1 MGVNASYY
9 AAATQAS
16 TREAVVVLQACCD
29 GSHVVV
35 CVDDKAMRREMAVV
49 VSAMSLQPTLQL
61 RTALPRAPRIASGTR
76 RNAQT
81 AAHDAA
87 ETCRVTWTT
96 ADGSRVIDVQRGE
109 LLRTALLRRGLSP
122 HNNNSQ
128 LINCRGLGTCG
139 TCAVEVRGDV
149 EPSEASARERLRLN
163 FPPHELRPDLRLACQ
178 CTVHGD
184 VVVKKFEGFWG
195 ARPTLAPAAKN
206 AKTYFGELEF
216 LLDRRTPP
224 TAELRPLANDAL
236 NDALGDLGWRLRDLG
251 GVVRREVD
259 RALRD
264 GPCEVCNGTEIVGCP
279 NCDGNGRYVTYGMET
294 ECKACRGSGQVV
306 CRACFKGDP
315 WDLDAVRERAR
326 RRPD

>member
-1 MGVNASYY
+1 M
-9 AAATQAS
+9 
-16 TREAVVVLQACCD
+16 L
-29 GSHVVV
+29 
-35 CVDDKAMRREMAVV
+35 REMAVV
-49 VSAMSLQPTLQL
+49 VSALSLQPTLQL
-61 RTALPRAPRIASGTR
+61 RTALPRAPRIAGTR

-81 AAHDAA
+81 VAHDAT

-96 ADGSRVIDVQRGE
+96 ADGARVIDVRRGE

-149 EPSEASARERLRLN
+149 EPREPSARERLRLS
-163 FPPHELRPDLRLACQ
+163 FPPHELRPNLRLACQ

-195 ARPTLAPAAKN
+195 ARSTLAPAAAD

-216 LLDRRTPP
+216 LLDSRTPP

-236 NDALGDLGWRLRDLG
+236 EDLGWRLRDLG
-251 GVVRREVD
+251 GVVRREVE

-264 GPCEVCNGTEIVGCP
+264 GPCEVCNGTEVAGCP
-279 NCDGNGRYVTYGMET
+279 NCDGLGSYVSYDQQIQ
-294 ECKACRGSGQVV
+294 CKACRGSGQVV

-315 WDLDAVRERAR
+315 WDLEAVRERAG

>member
-1 MGVNASYY
+1 M
-9 AAATQAS
+9 
-16 TREAVVVLQACCD
+16 L
-29 GSHVVV
+29 
-35 CVDDKAMRREMAVV
+35 REMAVV
-49 VSAMSLQPTLQL
+49 VSALSLQPTLQL
-61 RTALPRAPRIASGTR
+61 RTALLRAPPFASGTR

-81 AAHDAA
+81 VAHDAA

-96 ADGSRVIDVQRGE
+96 ADGARVIDVQRGE

-139 TCAVEVRGDV
+139 TCAVEVRGAV
-149 EPSEASARERLRLN
+149 EPAEASQRERLRLS
-163 FPPHELRPDLRLACQ
+163 FPPHELRPNLRLACQ
-178 CTVHGD
+178 CVVHGD
-184 VVVKKFEGFWG
+184 VVVSKFEGFWG
-195 ARPTLAPAAKN
+195 ARPTLAPAAPD

-216 LLDRRTPP
+216 LLDSRTPP

-236 NDALGDLGWRLRDLG
+236 NDLGWRLREVSS
-251 GVVRREVD
+251 VVRREVE

-264 GPCEVCNGTEIVGCP
+264 GPCEVCNGTEVVGCP
-279 NCDGNGRYVTYGMET
+279 NCDAKGRYVTYGTET
-294 ECKACRGSGQVV
+294 ECKACCGSGQVV
-306 CRACFKGDP
+306 CRACFRGDP

>member
-1 MGVNASYY
+1 MWRLTSLF
-9 AAATQAS
+9 
-16 TREAVVVLQACCD
+16 AVVRCLTP
-29 GSHVVV
+29 S
-35 CVDDKAMRREMAVV
+35 RRPHH
-49 VSAMSLQPTLQL
+49 S
-61 RTALPRAPRIASGTR
+61 I
-76 RNAQT
+76 
-81 AAHDAA
+81 
-87 ETCRVTWTT
+87 TWTT
-96 ADGSRVIDVQRGE
+96 ADGTRVIDGVQRGE
-109 LLRTALLRRGLSP
+109 LLRTALLRRGFSP

-149 EPSEASARERLRLN
+149 EPAEASQSERLRLS
-163 FPPHELRPDLRLACQ
+163 FPPHSPRANLRLACQ

-195 ARPTLAPAAKN
+195 ARPTLAPAAAN

-236 NDALGDLGWRLRDLG
+236 NDLGWKLRDLG
-251 GVVRREVD
+251 VVVRREVE

-264 GPCEVCNGTEIVGCP
+264 GPCEVCDGTEVVGCP
-279 NCDGNGRYVTYGMET
+279 NCDGNGRYETYGMET

-315 WDLDAVRERAR
+315 WDLEAVRERAR
-326 RRPD
+326 SRPD

>member
-1 MGVNASYY
+1 MLRV
-9 AAATQAS
+9 
-16 TREAVVVLQACCD
+16 
-29 GSHVVV
+29 
-35 CVDDKAMRREMAVV
+35 MAVV
-49 VSAMSLQPTLQL
+49 VSALSLQPTLQL
-61 RTALPRAPRIASGTR
+61 QHRVVRIAAGTR
-76 RNAQT
+76 RDAQT
-81 AAHDAA
+81 VAHDAA
-87 ETCRVTWTT
+87 ETCRVAWTT
-96 ADGSRVIDVQRGE
+96 ADGARVIDVQRGE

-184 VVVKKFEGFWG
+184 VVVSKFEGFWG
-195 ARPTLAPAAKN
+195 ARPTLAPAAAN

-236 NDALGDLGWRLRDLG
+236 NDLGWRLRDLG
-251 GVVRREVD
+251 GVVRREVE

-264 GPCEVCNGTEIVGCP
+264 GPCEVCNGTEVVDCP
-279 NCDGNGRYVTYGMET
+279 NCDGMGRYVTYGTET

-315 WDLDAVRERAR
+315 WDLEAVRERAR
-326 RRPD
+326 SRPD

>member
-1 MGVNASYY
+1 MLRV
-9 AAATQAS
+9 
-16 TREAVVVLQACCD
+16 
-29 GSHVVV
+29 
-35 CVDDKAMRREMAVV
+35 MAVV
-49 VSAMSLQPTLQL
+49 VSALSLQPTLQL
-61 RTALPRAPRIASGTR
+61 RTALPRAPRIATGTR
-76 RNAQT
+76 SNAQT
-81 AAHDAA
+81 VAKDAA

-96 ADGSRVIDVQRGE
+96 ADGARVIDVQRGE

-139 TCAVEVRGDV
+139 TCAVEVRGAV
-149 EPSEASARERLRLN
+149 EPAEASARERLRLS
-163 FPPHELRPDLRLACQ
+163 FPPHELRPNLRLACQ
-178 CTVHGD
+178 CVVRGD
-184 VVVKKFEGFWG
+184 VVVSKFEGFWG
-195 ARPTLAPAAKN
+195 ARPTLAPAAAN

-259 RALRD
+259 RALRN
-264 GPCEVCNGTEIVGCP
+264 GPCDVCNGTEVVGCS
-279 NCDGNGRYVTYGMET
+279 NCDGKGRYEAMGGVET

-315 WDLDAVRERAR
+315 WDIEAVRERAR

>member
-1 MGVNASYY
+1 MLVNAQP
-9 AAATQAS
+9 ATVA
-16 TREAVVVLQACCD
+16 VLQACCETP
-29 GSHVVV
+29 HVVV
-35 CVDDKAMRREMAVV
+35 CLDDKAMRREIAVV
-49 VSAMSLQPTLQL
+49 VSALSLQPTLQL
-61 RTALPRAPRIASGTR
+61 RTALPRAPRLATGTR
-76 RNAQT
+76 TNART
-81 AAHDAA
+81 VAHDAA
-87 ETCRVTWTT
+87 EALDTCSITWQT
-96 ADGSRVIDVQRGE
+96 ADGSRVIDGVQRGE

-149 EPSEASARERLRLN
+149 EPRDASQRERLRLS
-163 FPPHELRPDLRLACQ
+163 FPPHELRPNLRLACQ
-178 CTVHGD
+178 CVVRGD
-184 VVVKKFEGFWG
+184 VVVSKFEGFWG
-195 ARPTLAPAAKN
+195 ARSTLAPAAAN

-251 GVVRREVD
+251 GVVRREVE

-264 GPCEVCNGTEIVGCP
+264 GPCEVCNGTEVVGCP
-279 NCDGNGRYVTYGMET
+279 NCDAKGRYVSYGMET

-306 CRACFKGDP
+306 CRACFNGDP
-315 WDLDAVRERAR
+315 WDLKAVRERAR

>member
-1 MGVNASYY
+1 M
-9 AAATQAS
+9 
-16 TREAVVVLQACCD
+16 L
-29 GSHVVV
+29 
-35 CVDDKAMRREMAVV
+35 REMAVV
-49 VSAMSLQPTLQL
+49 VSALSLQPTLQL
-61 RTALPRAPRIASGTR
+61 RTALPRAPRYAAWTR
-76 RNAQT
+76 RNART
-81 AAHDAA
+81 LAHDAA
-87 ETCRVTWTT
+87 EACRVTGTT
-96 ADGSRVIDVQRGE
+96 ADGARVIDVQRGE

-236 NDALGDLGWRLRDLG
+236 EDLGWRLRDLG
-251 GVVRREVD
+251 GVVRREVE

-264 GPCEVCNGTEIVGCP
+264 GPCDVCNGTEVVGCP
-279 NCDGNGRYVTYGMET
+279 NCDAKGRYVSYGMET

-306 CRACFKGDP
+306 CRACFQGDP
-315 WDLDAVRERAR
+315 WDLRAVRERAR

>member
-1 MGVNASYY
+1 
-9 AAATQAS
+9 
-16 TREAVVVLQACCD
+16 
-29 GSHVVV
+29 
-35 CVDDKAMRREMAVV
+35 MRWRYISFLAFVRCLTP
-49 VSAMSLQPTLQL
+49 SKRPHHS
-61 RTALPRAPRIASGTR
+61 I
-76 RNAQT
+76 
-81 AAHDAA
+81 
-87 ETCRVTWTT
+87 TWTT
-96 ADGSRVIDVQRGE
+96 ADGSRVIDGVQRGE
-109 LLRTALLRRGLSP
+109 LLRTALLRRGISP

-139 TCAVEVRGDV
+139 TCAVEVRGAV
-149 EPSEASARERLRLN
+149 EPAEASQRERLRLS
-163 FPPHELRPDLRLACQ
+163 FPPHELRPNLRLACQ

-184 VVVKKFEGFWG
+184 VVVSKYEGFWG
-195 ARPTLAPAAKN
+195 ARSTLAPAAAN

-236 NDALGDLGWRLRDLG
+236 NDALDDLGWRLRDLG

-264 GPCEVCNGTEIVGCP
+264 GPCEVCNGTEVVDCP
-279 NCDGNGRYVTYGMET
+279 NCDKGRYLAMGGVET

-315 WDLDAVRERAR
+315 WDLEAVRERAR
-326 RRPD
+326 SRPD

>member
-1 MGVNASYY
+1 M
-9 AAATQAS
+9 
-16 TREAVVVLQACCD
+16 L
-29 GSHVVV
+29 
-35 CVDDKAMRREMAVV
+35 REMAVV
-49 VSAMSLQPTLQL
+49 VSAFSLQPTLQL
-61 RTALPRAPRIASGTR
+61 QHRVVRIAAGTR
-76 RNAQT
+76 RDAQT
-81 AAHDAA
+81 VAHDAA
-87 ETCRVTWTT
+87 ETCRVAWTT
-96 ADGSRVIDVQRGE
+96 ADGARVIDVQRGE

-139 TCAVEVRGDV
+139 TCAVEVRGAV
-149 EPSEASARERLRLN
+149 EPAGASQRERLRLS
-163 FPPHELRPDLRLACQ
+163 FPPHELRPHLRLACQ

-184 VVVKKFEGFWG
+184 VVVSKFEGFWG
-195 ARPTLAPAAKN
+195 ARSTLAPAAAN

-236 NDALGDLGWRLRDLG
+236 NDLGWRLRDLG
-251 GVVRREVD
+251 GVVRREVE

-264 GPCEVCNGTEIVGCP
+264 GPCEVCNGTEVVGCP
-279 NCDGNGRYVTYGMET
+279 NCDDGQGYYVSYGQQT

-315 WDLDAVRERAR
+315 WDLEAVRERAR
-326 RRPD
+326 SRPD

>member
-1 MGVNASYY
+1 ML
-9 AAATQAS
+9 
-16 TREAVVVLQACCD
+16 R
-29 GSHVVV
+29 
-35 CVDDKAMRREMAVV
+35 KMAVV
-49 VSAMSLQPTLQL
+49 VSALSLQPTLQL
-61 RTALPRAPRIASGTR
+61 RTALPRAPRIAAGTR

-81 AAHDAA
+81 VAHDAA

-96 ADGSRVIDVQRGE
+96 ADGARVIDVQRGE

-139 TCAVEVRGDV
+139 TCAVEVRGAV
-149 EPSEASARERLRLN
+149 EPTDTSQRERLRLS
-163 FPPHELRPDLRLACQ
+163 FPPHELRPNLRLACQ
-178 CTVHGD
+178 CVVHGD
-184 VVVKKFEGFWG
+184 VVVSKFEGFWG
-195 ARPTLAPAAKN
+195 ARPTLAPAAAD

-216 LLDRRTPP
+216 LLDSRTPP

-251 GVVRREVD
+251 GVVRREVE

-264 GPCEVCNGTEIVGCP
+264 GPCEVCNGTEVVGCP
-279 NCDGNGRYVTYGMET
+279 NCDGKGRYVTYGTET
-294 ECKACRGSGQVV
+294 ACKACRGSGQVV

-315 WDLDAVRERAR
+315 WDLEGVRERAR